1 MKLRVFLVVHEL
13 EREKVAKDLDI
24 SYNYFNSIIRGIYQP
39 SKKLARKISEYTKGE
54 VTIDELRPKKM
65 VDK

>member
-13 EREKVAKDLDI
+13 DREKVAKDLDI
-24 SYNYFNSIIRGIYQP
+24 SYNYFNSIVREVYTP
-39 SKKLARKISEYTKGE
+39 SKKLARKIVEYTKGE
-54 VTIDELRPKKM
+54 VTYDELRPKKV